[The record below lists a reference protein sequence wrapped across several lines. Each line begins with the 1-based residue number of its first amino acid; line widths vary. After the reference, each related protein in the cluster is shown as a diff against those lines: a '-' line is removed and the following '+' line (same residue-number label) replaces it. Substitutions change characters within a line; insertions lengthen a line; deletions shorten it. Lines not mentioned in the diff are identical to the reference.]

1 MDWIQSFFE
10 SLPTYWAVLALVAA
24 IGLSVLF
31 LRGLIRL
38 AVRAFVIGVIGLVV
52 LGAVYYFL

>member
-1 MDWIQSFFE
+1 MDWIQSTFE
-10 SLPTYWAVLALVAA
+10 SLPTYWALLALAA
-24 IGLSVLF
+24 VIGLSVLF

-52 LGAVYYFL
+52 LGAVYYFF